1 MIFKGPGMFIADKVT
16 KLPLKWCAPESLRLK
31 QFTTKSDVW
40 SFGVVLVE
48 IIERGMDP
56 YPGMFCYFLV
66 WLLSIF
72 AMVEA

>member
-1 MIFKGPGMFIADKVT
+1 MYVADKVT

-40 SFGVVLVE
+40 SFGIVLVE

-56 YPGMFCYFLV
+56 YPGLFLIFIR
-66 WLLSIF
+66 LLMTVLIK
-72 AMVEA
+72 